1 MNNQKI
7 AKIGENI
14 ACKYLI
20 QKNYSIIGRNV
31 KYREGE
37 IDIIAQKAK
46 QLVFIEVKARTS
58 LTWGYPE
65 EALTVQKKKNFLK
78 AINRYLLTSGY
89 MGNYSADLIAI
100 DLIKNQAKIRH
111 YKSIELED

>member
-1 MNNQKI
+1 MHNQKI
-7 AKIGENI
+7 AKIGENL

-20 QKNYSIIGRNV
+20 QKKYSIISRNI

-37 IDIIAQKAK
+37 IDIIAQKAR
-46 QLVFIEVKARTS
+46 QLVFIEVKTRTS
-58 LTWGYPE
+58 LAWGYPE
-65 EALTVQKKKNFLK
+65 EALNYKKKERFLK
-78 AINRYLLTSGY
+78 AINRYLLASNY
-89 MGNYSADLIAI
+89 LGNFSADLIAI